1 MCLNEP
7 TYLTYLKCKA
17 AFMVRFLEIYET
29 FIDKCSYY
37 NREITSLKYA
47 YPV

>member
-1 MCLNEP
+1 MCLNES
-7 TYLTYLKCKA
+7 TYLTYLKCKV
-17 AFMVRFLEIYET
+17 AFMVRFLEIYDI
-29 FIDKCSYY
+29 FIDICSYC